1 VGRAIVRMR
10 LRITSLSY
18 AIVFTTACLVLGGIY
33 AVVGPVPWL
42 GLFFVALGLV
52 YLSIVIVVYR
62 RRVAAAK
69 D

>member
-1 VGRAIVRMR
+1 MGRAIVRMR

>member
-1 VGRAIVRMR
+1 MR
-10 LRITSLSY
+10 LRITSLLY